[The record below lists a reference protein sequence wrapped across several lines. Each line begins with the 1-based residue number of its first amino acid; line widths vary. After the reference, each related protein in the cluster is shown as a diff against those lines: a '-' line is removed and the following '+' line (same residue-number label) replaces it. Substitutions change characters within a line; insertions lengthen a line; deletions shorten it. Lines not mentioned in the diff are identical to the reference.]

1 MIAIFNAITNI
12 AEDIEKNVFVDCD
25 RFISSGLSDK
35 EMNEQVRSY
44 CSSVIRREFS
54 RTKSVHSYIGRQ
66 HKNLRVNNEKGKYI
80 VSYVSIDNIDLLD
93 VNFSLGSIFGI
104 YEKKMDA
111 FHLKAAIYVT
121 YGPTFQLVFASK
133 TDGVQYFSFEDGEF
147 IEQDNLTLGKEG
159 NINST
164 GGLVPEWSE
173 KHKELIDSFFN
184 NGYRLRF
191 SDSLCLDT
199 HQILFK
205 KGGLYSSPATA
216 SYPEGKLHTIFEAF
230 PIAYIIE
237 QAGGRAINGKGTRIL
252 NMTTTDI
259 NAKTPIFF
267 GSINELEIVENSL
280 LNS

>member
-25 RFISSGLSDK
+25 RFISSGLTDK

-44 CSSVIRREFS
+44 CASVIEREFR
-54 RTKSVHSYIGRQ
+54 RTKSIHSFIGRQ
-66 HKNLRVNNEKGKYI
+66 HKNLKVNNETGKYK

-104 YEKKMDA
+104 YEKQMDA

-133 TDGVQYFSFEDGEF
+133 MDGVQYFSFEDGEF
-147 IEQDNLTLGKEG
+147 IEQDNLTLEKVGK
-159 NINST
+159 INST
-164 GGLVPEWSE
+164 AGLVPEWTPE
-173 KHKELIDSFFN
+173 HKALVDSFFN
-184 NGYRLRF
+184 KGYRLRF

-205 KGGLYSSPATA
+205 KGGLYSSPATK
-216 SYPEGKLHTIFEAF
+216 SFPEGKLFTVFEAF

-237 QAGGRAINGKGTRIL
+237 QAGGRAINKKGRIL
-252 NMTTTDI
+252 DMTTTDI
-259 NAKTPIFF
+259 NATTPIYF
-267 GSINELEIVENSL
+267 GSKEEIQTVEDSF

>member
-1 MIAIFNAITNI
+1 MIAVFNAITNI

-25 RFISSGLSDK
+25 RFISRGLSDK
-35 EMNEQVRSY
+35 ERNEQVRSY

-54 RTKSVHSYIGRQ
+54 RTKSIHSFIGRQ
-66 HKNLRVNNEKGKYI
+66 HKNLRVNNEDGKYI
-80 VSYVSIDNIDLLD
+80 VSYVSVDNVDLLD

-104 YEKKMDA
+104 YERQIDA
-111 FHLKAAIYVT
+111 FHMTAAIYVT

-133 TDGVQYFSFEDGEF
+133 NDGVQYFSFEDGDF
-147 IEQDNLTLGKEG
+147 IEQDNLVLNKEG
-159 NINST
+159 KINAT

-173 KHKELIDSFFN
+173 EHKKLVDGFFN
-184 NGYRLRF
+184 KGYRLRF

-205 KGGLYSSPATA
+205 KGGLYSSPSTP
-216 SYPEGKLHTIFEAF
+216 SFPEGKLHTIFEAF

-237 QAGGRAINGKGTRIL
+237 QAGGRAINKKGRIL
-252 NMTTTDI
+252 DMTTTDLNSRTDI
-259 NAKTPIFF
+259 YF
-267 GSINELEIVENSL
+267 GSKNEVQIVEDSF

>member
-25 RFISSGLSDK
+25 KFISSGLSDK
-35 EMNEQVRSY
+35 EMNEKVRSY

-66 HKNLRVNNEKGKYI
+66 HKNLRVNNLDGKYK

-93 VNFSLGSIFGI
+93 VDFSLGSIFGI
-104 YEKKMDA
+104 YEKQMDA

-133 TDGVQYFSFEDGEF
+133 MDGVQYFSFEDGEF
-147 IEQDNLTLGKEG
+147 IEQDNLTLEKEG
-159 NINST
+159 KINST
-164 GGLVPEWSE
+164 AGLVREWSP
-173 KHKELIDSFFN
+173 KHKKLVNSFFN
-184 NGYRLRF
+184 KGYRLRF

-205 KGGLYSSPATA
+205 KGGLYSSPATK
-216 SYPEGKLHTIFEAF
+216 SYPEGKLDTIFEAF

-237 QAGGRAINGKGTRIL
+237 QAGGRAINKQGRIL
-252 NMTTTDI
+252 DMTTSDI
-259 NAKTPIFF
+259 YAKTPIYF
-267 GSINELEIVENSL
+267 GSKNEIQVVEDSF

>member
-44 CSSVIRREFS
+44 CSSVIRREFT
-54 RTKSVHSYIGRQ
+54 RTKSVHSFIGKQ
-66 HKNLRVNNEKGKYI
+66 HKNLRVNNENGKYI

-93 VNFSLGSIFGI
+93 VDFSLGSIFGI
-104 YEKKMDA
+104 YEKQMDA

-133 TDGVQYFSFEDGEF
+133 MDGVQYFSFEDGEF
-147 IEQDNLTLGKEG
+147 IEQDNLTLEKEG
-159 NINST
+159 KINST
-164 GGLVPEWSE
+164 AGLVSEWTDE
-173 KHKELIDSFFN
+173 HRKLVDSFFN
-184 NGYRLRF
+184 RGYRLRF
-191 SDSLCLDT
+191 SDSICLDT

-205 KGGLYSSPATA
+205 KGGLYTSPATA
-216 SYPEGKLHTIFEAF
+216 SFPDGKLNTIFEAF

-237 QAGGRAINGKGTRIL
+237 QAGGRAINKKGRIL
-252 NMTTTDI
+252 DMTTTDI
-259 NAKTPIFF
+259 NAKTPIYF
-267 GSINELEIVENSL
+267 GSKNEVQIVEDSF